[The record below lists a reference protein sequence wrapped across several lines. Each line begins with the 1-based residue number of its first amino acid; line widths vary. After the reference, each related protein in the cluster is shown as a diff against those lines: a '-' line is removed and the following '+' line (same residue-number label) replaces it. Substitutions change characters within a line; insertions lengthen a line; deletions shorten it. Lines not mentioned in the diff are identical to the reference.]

1 MTSVSVTTS
10 SDARPTKLS
19 PSAIFMMGAV
29 FIFGA
34 LAAERV
40 SAGLWFTTALIL
52 IVVSRGARE
61 DETSASPRRE
71 EDLSVFPPS
80 TRRLLMATRAHLTS
94 PDAQYLMKVVV
105 EGAAPLL
112 VAMADGE
119 RNHASRRDVVALVE
133 ASCALG
139 EELNRMDAFLAQPQ
153 VLGDARSA
161 ELRSRCKTTRTQ
173 LADQLT
179 EACTAIETL
188 HAQLLEERSD
198 AADRVA
204 ELAAE
209 LTEEARVRHAAAS
222 EIDEVL
228 K

>member
-1 MTSVSVTTS
+1 MTSVPVSTTS
-10 SDARPTKLS
+10 VARPTKLP
-19 PSAIFMMGAV
+19 PSAVFVLGAV

-34 LAAERV
+34 LAAVRV

-61 DETSASPRRE
+61 DEADASLRRE
-71 EDLSVFPPS
+71 EDLSAFPPS

-119 RNHASRRDVVALVE
+119 RNHARRDVVSLVE
-133 ASCALG
+133 ASCALS
-139 EELNRMDAFLAQPQ
+139 EELNRVDAFLAQPQ
-153 VLGDARSA
+153 VLTDARGA
-161 ELRSRCKTTRTQ
+161 ELRNRCKTTRTQ

-209 LTEEARVRHAAAS
+209 LTEEARVRHAAAA
-222 EIDEVL
+222 EIDATL